1 MKKKRVSIAIKLI
14 VVLFAVYAAV
24 TIVQL
29 NAKND
34 RLAEKN
40 ELTRNDIE
48 ALNPEVEKL
57 KDATEGEP
65 DEDLIES
72 IARDQ
77 LGLGKPGEQ
86 IIKDT
91 SGSN

>member
-1 MKKKRVSIAIKLI
+1 MKKKRVSIAIKLL
-14 VVLFAVYAAV
+14 VVFFSLYAAI

-29 NAKND
+29 NVKNASLED
-34 RLAEKN
+34 KN
-40 ELTRNDIE
+40 RSVRNDIDV
-48 ALNPEVEKL
+48 LNPEVEKL
-57 KDATEGEP
+57 KDTTKDEL

-86 IIKDT
+86 IVKDT
-91 SGSN
+91 SGK